1 MKFLDSEKRT
11 WVLRIDLGRAR
22 RIRDEFGVDLLAW
35 SQATFEQLQD
45 PFTLGGILWTLIE
58 ADATK
63 KNITVEQFS
72 EAIDGNVIEQAGEAL
87 LEAIIDFFPPR
98 KQALMR
104 QLKEN
109 ATRIENAWMTTTM
122 ENLNNPTLTANL
134 DRIQKTA
141 GETPTNSPA
150 ASASTP
156 IDGP

>member
-1 MKFLDSEKRT
+1 MATFLDRAKRS
-11 WVLRIDLGRAR
+11 WVLRIDLGRAQ

-35 SQATFEQLQD
+35 SERTFEQLQD

-58 ADATK
+58 ADAAK
-63 KNITVEQFS
+63 RNITVEEFT
-72 EAIDGNVIEQAGEAL
+72 ATIDGAIIEQAGEAL

-109 ATRIENAWMTTTM
+109 ATAIETAWMTTTM
-122 ENLNNPTLTANL
+122 ENLTNPQLQANL
-134 DRIQKTA
+134 NVLAAA

-150 ASASTP
+150 ASESSPTDDP
-156 IDGP
+156 